1 MLGNSKILNTSNV
14 NSYSENFRDITMNNQ
29 QVNIKNLDLILKCFL
44 YNLRD
49 YTKGGIFLR
58 SLRYSPI
65 ILKDI
70 FWNYISVNKISY
82 TQSTGSPNEMRGGA
96 PSPHF
101 IRGTGYEMSQRRDF
115 IPKRNLSIGHNF
127 DKLNPNWVTGFT
139 DAEGCFSV
147 IIDTSNPLKGKVRIS
162 FEINLHEKD
171 KDILYKIQSFFGVG
185 AIYHRPDRKK
195 SLYRVTNVNYINDI
209 IIPHFINYPLI
220 SKKRLDFLL
229 WCEVIKLILKK
240 EHLTEKGFSDILSL
254 YASINTGVSNKVS
267 KIYPNIVPA
276 DIPTVLL
283 PDNLNPE
290 WVSGFVAGDG
300 GFSIYVK
307 PAKDYVL
314 GEKVYC
320 SFHIAQH
327 SKDLELIKLFIKFFG
342 CGSIRVRSNSLMCDY
357 IVQDTTN
364 LLEKII
370 PHFDSYPVLNLKQE
384 DYKCFKDCMIMLK
397 LKQHLTQEG
406 LNKIKSLNLEMN
418 SNRLKS

>member
-70 FWNYISVNKISY
+70 IFNYISVNKISY
-82 TQSTGSPNEMRGGA
+82 TQSTAGGFA
-96 PSPHF
+96 
-101 IRGTGYEMSQRRDF
+101 EMSQP
-115 IPKRNLSIGHNF
+115 PKRNLSIGHNL

-162 FEINLHEKD
+162 FEINLRHAEKD
-171 KDILYKIQSFFGVG
+171 KDILYKIQAFFGVG

-240 EHLTEKGFSDILSL
+240 EHLTEKGISDILSL

-300 GFSIYVK
+300 GFSIYVQQ
-307 PAKDYVL
+307 AKDYIL

-327 SKDLELIKLFIKFFG
+327 YKDLELMKLFIKFFG

-364 LLEKII
+364 LLEKIL

>member
-14 NSYSENFRDITMNNQ
+14 NSYSENFRDITMDNQ
-29 QVNIKNLDLILKCFL
+29 QVNIKNLFLKCFL

-70 FWNYISVNKISY
+70 FFNYISVNKISY
-82 TQSTGSPNEMRGGA
+82 TQSR
-96 PSPHF
+96 
-101 IRGTGYEMSQRRDF
+101 I
-115 IPKRNLSIGHNF
+115 KRNLSIGHNLY
-127 DKLNPNWVTGFT
+127 KLNPNWVTGFT

-147 IIDTSNPLKGKVRIS
+147 IIDTSNSLKGKVRIS

-220 SKKRLDFLL
+220 SQKRRDFLL

-267 KIYPNIVPA
+267 KIYPYIVPA
-276 DIPTVLL
+276 DRPTVLL

-307 PAKDYVL
+307 PAKDYIL

-320 SFHIAQH
+320 RFHIAQH
-327 SKDLELIKLFIKFFG
+327 SKDLELMKLFIKFFG
-342 CGSIRVRSNSLMCDY
+342 CGNIRVRSNSLMCDY

-364 LLEKII
+364 LLKEIL

>member
-70 FWNYISVNKISY
+70 FFNYILVNKIYY
-82 TQSTGSPNEMRGGA
+82 TQFIAGNE
-96 PSPHF
+96 
-101 IRGTGYEMSQRRDF
+101 ISQLRNF
-115 IPKRNLSIGHNF
+115 IPKINFYIGHNLALRRLCRLGYGA

-195 SLYRVTNVNYINDI
+195 SVYRVTNVNYINDI

-254 YASINTGVSNKVS
+254 YASINRDVSSKVS
-267 KIYPNIVPA
+267 KIYLKIVPA
-276 DIPTVLL
+276 DIPTVVLL

-307 PAKDYVL
+307 PGKDYIL
-314 GEKVYC
+314 GEKVSC
-320 SFHIAQH
+320 NFHIAQH

-342 CGSIRVRSNSLMCDY
+342 CGRIRMRSNSLMCDY